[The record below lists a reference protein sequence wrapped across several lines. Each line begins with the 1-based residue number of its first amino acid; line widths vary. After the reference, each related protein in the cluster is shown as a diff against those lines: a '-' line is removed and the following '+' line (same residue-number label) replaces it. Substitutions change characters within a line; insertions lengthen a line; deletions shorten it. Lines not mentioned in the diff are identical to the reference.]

1 MAFSPDGRSIVAG
14 GGDFGVRE
22 SVVLWHVATR
32 KRLLDEPLGV
42 KGGQVVGA
50 AFSLDGKTFAAG
62 YRGIGLNGGVVLWD
76 VAARKRLVDE
86 PLAVKEGHVASVA
99 IAPDGKTIAAGY
111 HGRPGNSGVVV
122 WDTVSRKRLVEEPF
136 TIEDVRASAT
146 TGYVAS
152 VAFSPDSRTIAAGYR
167 GGGNGDGHRV
177 VLCNVD
183 LESWQ
188 RLAGQ
193 IANRNFTQNEWRE
206 YFPEER
212 YHLTFP
218 DLPDPREATPK

>member
-1 MAFSPDGRSIVAG
+1 MLWDVAARKRLVDEPLAVKEGDVASVAFSPDG
-14 GGDFGVRE
+14 
-22 SVVLWHVATR
+22 
-32 KRLLDEPLGV
+32 
-42 KGGQVVGA
+42 
-50 AFSLDGKTFAAG
+50 KTIAAG
-62 YRGIGLNGGVVLWD
+62 YRGIGVNGGVVLWD

-86 PLAVKEGHVASVA
+86 PLPVKEGHVASVA
-99 IAPDGKTIAAGY
+99 FSPDGKTIAAGY
-111 HGRPGNSGVVV
+111 RGRGGSGGVVL

-136 TIEDVRASAT
+136 TIEDVRTSAT

-152 VAFSPDSRTIAAGYR
+152 VAFSPDSRTIAAGFR

-183 LESWQ
+183 LESWR

-193 IANRNFTQNEWRE
+193 IANRNFTQNEWRK